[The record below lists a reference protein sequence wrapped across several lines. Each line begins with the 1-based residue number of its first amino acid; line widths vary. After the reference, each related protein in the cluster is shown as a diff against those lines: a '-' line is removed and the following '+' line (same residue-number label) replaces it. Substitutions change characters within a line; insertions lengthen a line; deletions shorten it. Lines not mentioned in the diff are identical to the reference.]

1 MPLYIFQSSDGE
13 ILNVVMDTKQP
24 SECYHVQIKNGK
36 TYKRVYTV
44 PNMSVDSRVGV
55 SKEEFRRATTNKKGL
70 TVGQMQELSAEMHEK
85 RTERE
90 GLDPVK
96 EEFYQKYEKDVG
108 QKHPNVVKRD
118 TRSAR
123 RKRATKAKEKLKTF
137 GVEVSL

>member
-1 MPLYIFQSSDGE
+1 
-13 ILNVVMDTKQP
+13 
-24 SECYHVQIKNGK
+24 
-36 TYKRVYTV
+36 
-44 PNMSVDSRVGV
+44 MSVDSRVGT
-55 SKEEFRRATTNKKGL
+55 SKEEFRRATTNKKNL

-108 QKHPNVVKRD
+108 QKHPNVAKRD

-123 RKRATKAKEKLKTF
+123 RKKAAKAKEKLKTF